1 MKKIISLFAFFL
13 CVAVF
18 SASAQET
25 KTKPVT
31 TPTDKVHN
39 VIRPH
44 HKIAH
49 GTKSKHESVTGKK
62 TVTQVKTTKSEAAI
76 PEKKKKKKD

>member
-1 MKKIISLFAFFL
+1 MKKIIPLLAFFL
-13 CVAVF
+13 SAAVV

-39 VIRPH
+39 VIHPH

-49 GTKSKHESVTGKK
+49 GTKYKHESVTGKK
-62 TVTQVKTTKSEAAI
+62 TVTQVKTTKAEAADT
-76 PEKKKKKKD
+76 KKKKKTD

>member
-13 CVAVF
+13 CVAVI

-39 VIRPH
+39 VIHPH
-44 HKIAH
+44 RKIAH
-49 GTKSKHESVTGKK
+49 GTKYKHESVTGKK
-62 TVTQVKTTKSEAAI
+62 TVAETKTTKPEAAV
-76 PEKKKKKKD
+76 PKRKKKKD

>member
-1 MKKIISLFAFFL
+1 MKKIVSLFAFFL
-13 CVAVF
+13 GVAMF

-25 KTKPVT
+25 KTKPIT

-39 VIRPH
+39 VIHPH

-49 GTKSKHESVTGKK
+49 GTKYVHKSATGKK
-62 TVTQVKTTKSEAAI
+62 TEAGVKTTKSEAAAS
-76 PEKKKKKKD
+76 KKKKKKD

>member
-1 MKKIISLFAFFL
+1 MKKIIPLFAFFL
-13 CVAVF
+13 SAAVF

-39 VIRPH
+39 VIHPH
-44 HKIAH
+44 HKVSH
-49 GTKSKHESVTGKK
+49 GTKHKQESVTGKK
-62 TVTQVKTTKSEAAI
+62 TVTEVKTAKPEAADT
-76 PEKKKKKKD
+76 KKKKKKD